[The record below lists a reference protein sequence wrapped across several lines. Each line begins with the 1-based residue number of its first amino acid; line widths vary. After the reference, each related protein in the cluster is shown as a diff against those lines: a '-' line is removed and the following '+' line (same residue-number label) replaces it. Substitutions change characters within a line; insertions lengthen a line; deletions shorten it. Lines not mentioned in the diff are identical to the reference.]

1 MTKNI
6 GEDIPLNREM
16 NYIGHAL
23 RGNSLLRMFKGKWMA
38 DDAELDGEQMYMD
51 NLKKA
56 GNHEQEEW
64 QRRRI
69 ELSKR

>member
-23 RGNSLLRMFKGKWMA
+23 RGNSLLRTFKGKWMA
-38 DDAELDGEQMYMD
+38 DDAELDEQTYMD

-69 ELSKR
+69 ELS